1 MKLVVRKKC
10 LRELTALDEDIRLL
24 TNRKIEVFLQSI
36 GKDYCPRELAMILD
50 WPLIS
55 ISVPHKSMALQ
66 LNKLLV
72 NCPNVIFVVDE
83 LEELFAVKQGFKKRR
98 VRKDR

>member
-10 LRELTALDEDIRLL
+10 LRELTALDEEIRLL
-24 TNRKIEVFLQSI
+24 TNRKIVAFLESI
-36 GKDYCPRELAMILD
+36 GKQYCPRELAMILD
-50 WPLIS
+50 WPLIA

-66 LNKLLV
+66 LTKLLA
-72 NCPNVIFVVDE
+72 NCPNVIFVVEE
-83 LEELFAVKQGFKKRR
+83 LEEIFTVKRGFKKRR

>member
-10 LRELTALDEDIRLL
+10 LRELTALDEEIRLL
-24 TNRKIEVFLQSI
+24 TNRKIVAFLESI
-36 GKDYCPRELAMILD
+36 GKQYCPRELAMILD
-50 WPLIS
+50 WPLIA

-66 LNKLLV
+66 LNKLLA
-72 NCPNVIFVVDE
+72 NCPNVIFVVEE
-83 LEELFAVKQGFKKRR
+83 LEEIFTVKRGFKKRR

>member
-10 LRELTALDEDIRLL
+10 LRELTALDEEIRLL
-24 TNRKIEVFLQSI
+24 TNRKIVAFLESI
-36 GKDYCPRELAMILD
+36 GKQYCPRELAMILD
-50 WPLIS
+50 WPLIA

-66 LNKLLV
+66 LNKLLA
-72 NCPNVIFVVDE
+72 NCPNVIFVVEEFDE
-83 LEELFAVKQGFKKRR
+83 LFTVKQGFKKRR